1 MLMHQSQQPCLIGTF
16 LDPKVIHAAGKHL
29 RGNLPLLKRMSLSCP
44 HQVRLHDKNHQS
56 WTLLATTGLL
66 LASSDD
72 AKILDVL
79 LFNNPISS
87 FKSHSPCS
95 SKSISIHAS
104 YENQSILTPSSSK
117 REQNEA
123 HLLLLLLQLLGWMLH
138 KLRQSN
144 IEPFKDFTI
153 GNYCTCLSAHSSL
166 NDQDSNPKSA
176 SGHGHGS
183 RFSTLSQQGSENSF
197 TEFEAKGVEE
207 NFGDE
212 ASTVISGLF
221 NGFLTIGTLGSELII
236 SEPETPTFAMSLENS
251 EEKAEVTE
259 NDLKIINDEL
269 EKFLEAEAEEHGS
282 NESSGRNSQVST
294 ITLSGKP
301 MQEANAKEYGK
312 TIVCPLQ
319 GYLFGSSI
327 ELPEARFEVKKEKA
341 SLAELFYRAK
351 IAEESPTEKCGKE
364 EMQTKQTNKPV
375 KHLIKKILK
384 KLHASSGSSTS
395 KETNSVSTKKK
406 LHKVIKLFHRKI
418 HPESSIAERQ
428 SKNLHTDKMNNAPY
442 DDGEYTDGQQVQ
454 QGKGHRRLP
463 QGSWSKE
470 GTQNYKTI
478 SKLPQYGLTGFTA
491 GANGEHWIKT
501 DADYLVLEL

>member
-1 MLMHQSQQPCLIGTF
+1 M
-16 LDPKVIHAAGKHL
+16 K
-29 RGNLPLLKRMSLSCP
+29 
-44 HQVRLHDKNHQS
+44 
-56 WTLLATTGLL
+56 
-66 LASSDD
+66 
-72 AKILDVL
+72 
-79 LFNNPISS
+79 
-87 FKSHSPCS
+87 
-95 SKSISIHAS
+95 
-104 YENQSILTPSSSK
+104 
-117 REQNEA
+117 
-123 HLLLLLLQLLGWMLH
+123 LLGWMQH

-153 GNYCTCLSAHSSL
+153 GNYCSCLSAHSSL

-183 RFSTLSQQGSENSF
+183 RFSTLSQQESENSF

-221 NGFLTIGTLGSELII
+221 HGFLTIGTLGSELII
-236 SEPETPTFAMSLENS
+236 SEPVTPTFAMSLENS
-251 EEKAEVTE
+251 EDKAEVTE

-341 SLAELFYRAK
+341 SLAELFYRTK

-364 EMQTKQTNKPV
+364 EMQTKQANKPV

-384 KLHASSGSSTS
+384 KLHASSGSSTPTS
-395 KETNSVSTKKK
+395 SPKETNSISTKKK
-406 LHKVIKLFHRKI
+406 LHKTH
-418 HPESSIAERQ
+418 
-428 SKNLHTDKMNNAPY
+428 
-442 DDGEYTDGQQVQ
+442 
-454 QGKGHRRLP
+454 QGKGNRRFP